1 MKKTTQAFTLMEVIL
16 AMGVCAIVMVAISG
30 IFLSAVRVRERT
42 LAAVDEGLPV
52 QQALSYLRRDLQGA
66 MSPSTNGVLSGDF
79 RVGADAEIAIEL
91 YTTTGAL
98 LANAPWGDVQKITYG
113 VKDKQLVRGVTRNLL
128 TPIAPVADDQSM
140 MGNVESVQF
149 DCYDGVQWRSTWD
162 TTLADTNLPVA
173 VRVRIQMAG
182 DSANRQPIELIVPV
196 NAQSSTNQV
205 QNPETS

>member
-1 MKKTTQAFTLMEVIL
+1 
-16 AMGVCAIVMVAISG
+16 
-30 IFLSAVRVRERT
+30 
-42 LAAVDEGLPV
+42 
-52 QQALSYLRRDLQGA
+52 
-66 MSPSTNGVLSGDF
+66 
-79 RVGADAEIAIEL
+79 
-91 YTTTGAL
+91 
-98 LANAPWGDVQKITYG
+98 VQKITYG

>member
-1 MKKTTQAFTLMEVIL
+1 MKKPTQAFTLMEVIL

-30 IFLSAVRVRERT
+30 IFFSVVHVRERT
-42 LAAVDEGLPV
+42 IAAVDEGLPV

-66 MSPSTNGVLSGDF
+66 MSPSTNGALSGDF
-79 RVGADAEIAIEL
+79 RVGADGETAIEL

-98 LANAPWGDVQKITYG
+98 LVNAPWGDVQKVTYG

-128 TPIAPVADDQSM
+128 TPIVPVADDQSM

-173 VRVRIQMAG
+173 VRVRIKMAG